1 MEVGKDQVI
10 SRGDFSASQ
19 SVPGERKDEHVRG
32 HRSPEPLR
40 GHYCSKGMSSREP
53 RGTQACCCQ
62 PPQVCRLS
70 IPPSQALTR
79 EAESQGP
86 SPVVAPGLSG
96 GGVLR
101 SLDGQA
107 GRPLGPSSPTHRCLM
122 PPKFQRALL
131 PESGCLSSPLI
142 IKCCCLT

>member
-1 MEVGKDQVI
+1 MGANLPVNLILNWDGSWKGP
-10 SRGDFSASQ
+10 SYFKGRFLSFS
-19 SVPGERKDEHVRG
+19 
-32 HRSPEPLR
+32 
-40 GHYCSKGMSSREP
+40 
-53 RGTQACCCQ
+53 
-62 PPQVCRLS
+62 VC
-70 IPPSQALTR
+70 TR

-101 SLDGQA
+101 SLDSQA

-142 IKCCCLT
+142 IKCCCLTFIQIDVVLPFFLVPGAVVSGALEDVSPVPNVMPDGHLL